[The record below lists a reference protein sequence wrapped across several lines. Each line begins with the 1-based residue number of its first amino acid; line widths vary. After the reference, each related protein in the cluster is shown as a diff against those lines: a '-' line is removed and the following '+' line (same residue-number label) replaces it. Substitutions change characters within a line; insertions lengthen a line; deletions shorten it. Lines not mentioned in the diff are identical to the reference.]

1 MNRKNETLIGRL
13 VGKPTLKEN
22 VKHRP
27 NLENRVVE
35 ICVTKTL
42 IKFYMFGGKPT
53 KSNIIDVK
61 KYSLTDDIEGVVK
74 EYIAEYS
81 TKYIY
86 TMNLI
91 GEVKCKGQ
99 VIKFGM

>member
-13 VGKPTLKEN
+13 VGKPKLKKN

-27 NLENRVVE
+27 NLEERVID

-53 KSNIIDVK
+53 MSNIIDIK
-61 KYSLTDDIEGVVK
+61 KCPLTDDIENVIK

-81 TKYIY
+81 TKFIY
-86 TMNLI
+86 TMNLV
-91 GEVKCKGQ
+91 GEAEYKGQ
-99 VIKFGM
+99 IMKFGR